1 MRPRTFRQR
10 LVPYLFLLPGTALFL
25 AWTIYPLARAFQI
38 SLYDWKLM
46 PGQVSEYVGAANYL
60 AAFDD
65 PIFWSSLR
73 NTLMYALIT
82 VVVQMVLGLS
92 AALLVN
98 SAVRGRVFFRT
109 VYYFP
114 VVTSWV
120 VVSLLFKYIFNS
132 NRAGL
137 MNYMLVDTLRILP
150 DYIAWLSNARTAWI
164 AIMSLGIWKGIG
176 WNMVIFLAALQGVPP
191 ELYEVAAIDGASGW
205 QRLWRITLP
214 LIQPTTLF
222 VLVMLIIGGFQAFIS
237 IHLITGGGPMQRT
250 EVLLSHMY
258 YQGFKYLRFGYG
270 AALSYIL
277 AIIVV
282 TVSFL
287 QMRFLQQ
294 KVEY

>member
-150 DYIAWLSNARTAWI
+150 DYIAWLSNARSA
-164 AIMSLGIWKGIG
+164 GIW
-176 WNMVIFLAALQGVPP
+176 
-191 ELYEVAAIDGASGW
+191 
-205 QRLWRITLP
+205 
-214 LIQPTTLF
+214 
-222 VLVMLIIGGFQAFIS
+222 
-237 IHLITGGGPMQRT
+237 
-250 EVLLSHMY
+250 
-258 YQGFKYLRFGYG
+258 
-270 AALSYIL
+270 
-277 AIIVV
+277 
-282 TVSFL
+282 
-287 QMRFLQQ
+287 
-294 KVEY
+294 